1 MHASAAESL
10 FSFLKPGNRVLD
22 IGSGSGYLTHVM
34 AELVCPTGSPEVD
47 RSKVVGLEHIKALRD
62 LGEKNMSKSERGR
75 QLLGSGK
82 VSFVVGDG
90 RKGWKEE
97 GEKEGWDAIHVGAA
111 AVKLH
116 EELIEQ
122 LRRPGR

>member
-1 MHASAAESL
+1 MFAE
-10 FSFLKPGNRVLD
+10 
-22 IGSGSGYLTHVM
+22 I
-34 AELVCPTGSPEVD
+34 VCPTGMPEAEAD
-47 RSKVVGLEHIKALRD
+47 GSRVVGLEHIKALRD

-90 RKGWKEE
+90 RKGWKEK
-97 GEKEGWDAIHVGAA
+97 GEKEEWDVIHVGAA
-111 AVKLH
+111 AVELH
-116 EELIEQ
+116 QELIEQ

>member
-1 MHASAAESL
+1 
-10 FSFLKPGNRVLD
+10 
-22 IGSGSGYLTHVM
+22 M